1 MFVLTKA
8 QEQRLKQA
16 LLGDEKL
23 GATELRVINTDVYKE
38 RLGSEWFKYK
48 SIINA
53 YAIQAIKANL
63 GDDDIFVPTKHGFA
77 VFFFASAEEKVAK
90 ASAMMAQELTRLLAS
105 EKVFQDPPV
114 TCAAKPMTRSDLVN
128 EIDLDLGLGGMKT
141 APRAAEPTFAPQAR
155 PAAAQKQASGYRP
168 LWHSKAQRVV
178 GCISEPETA
187 SPMVNEQKYYES
199 AIQHVRYD
207 LDTFNA
213 VLRDVY
219 KLYKS
224 GETAAIMFSIN
235 FKSFCAPEFNKEYLM
250 ALKQTPANL
259 LPYLLP
265 RFVRIPPGAPNTL
278 IASKAQVLSSIFK
291 KVALQAPL
299 EGDLRRFE
307 FTACTILATSVKE
320 AQRVAKL
327 PAVNQQAI
335 QPLLTSFVQMA
346 KTMRYAALITGVD
359 TQDSFAAAMQAK
371 TDFVSGAV
379 VGPLAQLPGSQFHL
393 TTDEI
398 RATPRPKAAA
408 PASAAGPAIA
418 GPSAPP
424 PRPAATAMPSPPQA
438 EPGED
443 VFAI

>member
-1 MFVLTKA
+1 MFALTKA

-48 SIINA
+48 NIISV
-53 YAIQAIKANL
+53 YAMQAIKANL
-63 GDDDIFVPTKHGFA
+63 GDEDIFVPTKHGFA

-90 ASAMMAQELTRLLAS
+90 ASAMMAQELSRLLAS

-114 TCAAKPMTRSDLVN
+114 TCEAKAMTRSDLVN
-128 EIDLDLGLGGMKT
+128 EIDLDLGLGGLKT
-141 APRAAEPTFAPQAR
+141 APRAEEPRFGASPPRAA
-155 PAAAQKQASGYRP
+155 AAAQKQITGYRP
-168 LWHSKAQRVV
+168 LWHAKAQRVV
-178 GCISEPETA
+178 GCISEPETTN
-187 SPMVNEQKYYES
+187 PMVNEQKYYES

-235 FKSFCAPEFNKEYLM
+235 FKSFCAPEFSKEYMM

-278 IASKAQVLSSIFK
+278 IAGKAQVLSSIFK

-320 AQRVAKL
+320 AQRVARL

-335 QPLLTSFVQMA
+335 TPLLTSFVQMA

-359 TQDSFAAAMQAK
+359 TQEGFAAAMQAK
-371 TDFVSGAV
+371 CDFVSGAV
-379 VGPLAQLPGSQFHL
+379 VGPLAQAPGSQFHL

-398 RATPRPKAAA
+398 RATPRPKTAAAAIPATSAMPVQAAAA
-408 PASAAGPAIA
+408 PARAA
-418 GPSAPP
+418 
-424 PRPAATAMPSPPQA
+424 AMPSPPQA
-438 EPGED
+438 DGED